1 MADPLSNQHDLLS
14 LHHVDH
20 AVAVAELDTDTAAGE
35 DVNGNGTE
43 QQLDGGERRVEG
55 TGTGTGTPFSIPEF
69 GESIPPDQQ
78 PEQQQH
84 TPPTSE
90 DPSRKRSHD
99 EMSQSQSQSQQA
111 EGTSADHATD
121 LGFPISDGN
130 EDGEPDGK
138 KQHLDLDTMDH
149 EAFARSLESHNAGH
163 EVLQHGNAEHT
174 LPDHLTSHGDVH
186 IPFDPAQGHADP
198 SGLLGLTLHPPD
210 FSLPDFSVAIGL
222 RIENLDVMDALA
234 TRLLGVL
241 AKGPYQETLN
251 IVTRLD
257 TLESQA
263 YRVLVS
269 AFTSLKKLYSE
280 EAFFNADLLGLID
293 PEQRGVVRKINLATF
308 VSSVFGSTEVG
319 FFHLNEHFLD
329 VFVPDGGRLLKPQG
343 QLFLDLKTQAYI
355 SAMTQ
360 AERPQHE
367 IIEELFPSIL
377 PQLLVARHPHS
388 SKNLSQSETD
398 FINKAQQRREVLEQT
413 TSPEGLAVLG
423 EKYVWQG
430 FLKDVA
436 EYVAKNHESIVGVG
450 GRKRRAGMN
459 GMAKEPQLPK
469 PSRRVQ
475 VIPGYPAQ
483 HHWQGADG
491 TVVGVPVNVHHEE
504 PALHQYQVQ
513 HVQLAQDPNIQYQ
526 LPPPPHL
533 VQQHQHVQAAVQQ
546 HIVPPPPMFAH
557 EQTAATTLS
566 VVSEGQHQ
574 PSVPPREQQQQ
585 QQYQQ
590 VEQQQTVDSHVQPQ
604 PQPQPQ
610 PEQSIPPLS
619 GQSECQGPVER
630 VQPQPPSAHGEPHV
644 QQQAT
649 LEPTPQ
655 PHAAQAPEQQVQPEA
670 AHPQVQVQEPTPQV
684 VPTPPTQEQGQP
696 HLHPQQQEEHAQMQV
711 QPPFPVEQQQQMAV
725 QSHPVSHEATTAAT
739 PVPPPAALPV
749 QLQQQM
755 SMPMEAPGTPMAH
768 TPAPSM
774 PQAGTPAPPTP
785 IKPASTPAP
794 EQPVALHKIDPT
806 LSTQQQYERA
816 RAAARPN
823 PTRRGKPTQRRH
835 WSKEEED
842 ALFAGLDALKGPHW
856 SQILALYGP
865 GGSISEALKDR
876 TQVQLKDKARN
887 LKLWFLKNNFEVPHY
902 LKCVTGDLKRGR
914 GESLEAEE
922 GEGVEGSP
930 APKKEKKTKGKGK
943 AGQEGEAAEEA
954 AQEAQDVRDAQNA
967 KAEDLV
973 APVGGNREYVSKK
986 AEDLAHGHAVQ
997 HINGQPGVEGHGQ
1010 PPALDHNLMPHEP
1023 IQQQQLEQQGD
1034 AIQLQ
1039 AVQEYAQQLD
1049 PNHQYDPN
1057 MQYHHDPTQDMQ
1069 MNFGVD
1075 GQVMHGFE
1083 HPYVDYTHH
1092 HQQLGVGGDE
1102 GDKYNLENMDPAL
1115 QAAAQEVH
1123 EPVAHVEG
1131 MHHENGHH
1139 EVQAGEVHHPEEYVH
1154 HHEQQ
1159 VEEVHQEGHLPV
1171 HAIDPSLR

>member
-1 MADPLSNQHDLLS
+1 MDGAVADPSSNQHGLLP
-14 LHHVDH
+14 LHHVEH
-20 AVAVAELDTDTAAGE
+20 AVAGLD
-35 DVNGNGTE
+35 NGSE
-43 QQLDGGERRVEG
+43 QQPDGGEGRDGHVSEVEEG
-55 TGTGTGTPFSIPEF
+55 VDGTPFSIPEF

-78 PEQQQH
+78 PEQQH
-84 TPPTSE
+84 TPPTSV
-90 DPSRKRSHD
+90 DPSRKRSRD
-99 EMSQSQSQSQQA
+99 EMSQSQQA
-111 EGTSADHATD
+111 EGTGADHAD
-121 LGFPISDGN
+121 LGFPIPDGSG
-130 EDGEPDGK
+130 DGEPDGK

-174 LPDHLTSHGDVH
+174 MPDLTSHGDVH

-198 SGLLGLTLHPPD
+198 SRLLGLTLHPPD
-210 FSLPDFSVAIGL
+210 FSLPDFSVAIAL

-234 TRLLGVL
+234 TRILGVL

-257 TLESQA
+257 TLDSQA

-293 PEQRGVVRKINLATF
+293 PEQRGVVRKTNLATF

-459 GMAKEPQLPK
+459 GTAKEPQMPK

-491 TVVGVPVNVHHEE
+491 TVVGVPVVHHE

-526 LPPPPHL
+526 LPLPHL
-533 VQQHQHVQAAVQQ
+533 VQHQHLQAAVQQ
-546 HIVPPPPMFAH
+546 HVVPPPPMFVH

-566 VVSEGQHQ
+566 VVSAISEGQHQ
-574 PSVPPREQQQQ
+574 PSVPPQEQ

-590 VEQQQTVDSHVQPQ
+590 VEQQTVDNHV
-604 PQPQPQ
+604 QPQPQ
-610 PEQSIPPLS
+610 PEQSMP
-619 GQSECQGPVER
+619 
-630 VQPQPPSAHGEPHV
+630 PPSGHGEPQV
-644 QQQAT
+644 QQAT
-649 LEPTPQ
+649 VEPTPQ
-655 PHAAQAPEQQVQPEA
+655 PHVVQAPEQQVQPEP
-670 AHPQVQVQEPTPQV
+670 AHPHVQVQEPTPQA
-684 VPTPPTQEQGQP
+684 VPPPPAPEQGHP
-696 HLHPQQQEEHAQMQV
+696 HPEPLHHPQPQEEHAQMQV
-711 QPPFPVEQQQQMAV
+711 RLPFPGEHQQQQQMPV
-725 QSHPVSHEATTAAT
+725 QSQLVSHEATPAAT
-739 PVPPPAALPV
+739 PAPPPAALPV

-755 SMPMEAPGTPMAH
+755 SRPMEAPGTPMAH
-768 TPAPSM
+768 TPAPGM

-930 APKKEKKTKGKGK
+930 APKKEKKAKGKGK

-954 AQEAQDVRDAQNA
+954 AQEAQDVRDAQDA
-967 KAEDLV
+967 KEEDLV
-973 APVGGNREYVSKK
+973 APVGGNGEYVSTK

-997 HINGQPGVEGHGQ
+997 HMNGQPGVEGHGQ
-1010 PPALDHNLMPHEP
+1010 PAALDHNLMPHEP
-1023 IQQQQLEQQGD
+1023 TQQQQLEQQGD

-1123 EPVAHVEG
+1123 EPVAHVEV
-1131 MHHENGHH
+1131 MHQEHGHH
-1139 EVQAGEVHHPEEYVH
+1139 EVQGGEVHHPEEYVH

-1171 HAIDPSLR
+1171 HAIDPSLQ